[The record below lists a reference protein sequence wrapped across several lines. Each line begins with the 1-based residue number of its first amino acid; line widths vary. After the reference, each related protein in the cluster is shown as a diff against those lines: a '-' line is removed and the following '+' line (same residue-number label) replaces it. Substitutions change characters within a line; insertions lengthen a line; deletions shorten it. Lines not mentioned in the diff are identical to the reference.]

1 MLTCLAAENYLR
13 SYVEPTTSK
22 DTGGNAGAIV
32 AGNSIRPPISTEDRP
47 PLPDGSLAVNLGVSI
62 AVVCTKV
69 RLDAFTGQICRY

>member
-22 DTGGNAGAIV
+22 DAGGNGAVV
-32 AGNSIRPPISTEDRP
+32 AGNSIRPTMSTEDRQ

-69 RLDAFTGQICRY
+69 RLDASIGQNCRY